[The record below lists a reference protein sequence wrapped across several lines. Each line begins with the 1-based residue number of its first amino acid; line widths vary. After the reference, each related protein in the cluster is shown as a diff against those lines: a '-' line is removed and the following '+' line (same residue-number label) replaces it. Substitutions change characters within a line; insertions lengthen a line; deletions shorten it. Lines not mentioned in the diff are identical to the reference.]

1 MGEHNNKKL
10 NIIGELIMKITK
22 TKIAI
27 LGASLITLGSIGATS
42 VYANNIS
49 QNQNRPQSQMNIPI
63 ENLEEMI
70 QSRQGEIIAFLK
82 QNSSDLPLENRLNEE
97 NIAHLQFI
105 FSELGQERIKE
116 MIDTLQLDEEIN
128 LEAFFANLNQTGN
141 DDENGNEHMP
151 KIFKMMQENR
161 MNQLDKA
168 LEDGHLSQEKYNTIH
183 SKIENR
189 QHIIRDFFHNNN
201 NH

>member
-1 MGEHNNKKL
+1 
-10 NIIGELIMKITK
+10 MKITK